1 MKELAALANV
11 SVSAVSKAFSD
22 AEDIS
27 EETKKHIFKVA
38 KENGCYGKFYKGKYS
53 KPIIAVLC
61 PELNGSSYSR
71 TVEYL
76 RELIEESG
84 SIALISVYHF
94 DSKTQQELIEY
105 YSAYL
110 QVDGI
115 ITIGLKDKLK
125 KKVDTPIV
133 SIMDGC
139 DDSVELVK
147 INKDKAFA
155 NVIGLLTGLGHKNIA
170 FASEKLTEAKARHF
184 CDVSGLPYNSK
195 NVFRS
200 DKRFEQAGIDCAKQI
215 LASKTDYTAIFCA
228 YDDIAYG
235 VIKHLTQQGFR
246 VPEDFSVVGIDD
258 IDTSGYLETALTTI
272 DIRYKEACEA
282 GLNLLN
288 KKIKNRYFKLSE
300 EISFEARLIVRDSTG
315 KAK

>member
-11 SVSAVSKAFSD
+11 SISAVSKAFSD

-27 EETKKHIFKVA
+27 EETKKHIFKIA
-38 KENGCYGKFYKGKYS
+38 KENGCYGKFYKGKYP
-53 KPIIAVLC
+53 KPIIAVIC

-71 TVEYL
+71 SVECL

-94 DSKTQQELIEY
+94 DSKTQHELIEY

-125 KKVDTPIV
+125 KKIDTPII
-133 SIMDGC
+133 SIMDCSDENIDCVRLSSG
-139 DDSVELVK
+139 
-147 INKDKAFA
+147 KAFSD
-155 NVIGLLTGLGHKNIA
+155 VISLLTGLGHKNIA
-170 FASEKLTEAKARHF
+170 FASEKLTEAKARRF
-184 CDVSGLPYNSK
+184 CDMSGLPYNSK

-235 VIKHLTQQGFR
+235 VIKYLTQQGYR
-246 VPEDFSVVGIDD
+246 VPEDFSIVGIDN

-272 DIRYKEACEA
+272 DIRYREVCEA

-288 KKIKNRYFKLSE
+288 KKIKKRYFKLSE
-300 EISFEARLIVRDSTG
+300 EISLEARLIVRDSTG